1 MFEKGF
7 RMTRCSRRTALF
19 AGAAA
24 CAALVA
30 PNVVKANG
38 DIFFEAL
45 EIEGD
50 PQFVYYGSVKD
61 RAGNYISGA
70 LVSVDVVEPQLT
82 YESYTNMLGRFRSLD
97 VGRVI
102 QNLGYKIDSNAIDAA
117 VFAPGYKTVRKFSMR
132 RSRDTLCAFE
142 INFILEKEEGGEEG

>member
-1 MFEKGF
+1 MSK
-7 RMTRCSRRTALF
+7 CSRRTALF
-19 AGAAA
+19 AGSAA
-24 CAALVA
+24 CVAIAAPRVA
-30 PNVVKANG
+30 DANG

-61 RAGNYISGA
+61 QAGNYINGA
-70 LVSVDVVEPQLT
+70 LVSVDVSDPQLT

-97 VGRVI
+97 VGRVM
-102 QNLGYKIDSNAIDAA
+102 QDLGYRVDPNLIDIT

-132 RSRDTLCAFE
+132 RSRDTLGAFE
-142 INFILEKEEGGEEG
+142 INFIMEKEEKSGEG

>member
-1 MFEKGF
+1 MSGV
-7 RMTRCSRRTALF
+7 TRRQ
-19 AGAAA
+19 AAA
-24 CAALVA
+24 AGIALCATITA
-30 PNVVKANG
+30 PNVVMANG

-61 RAGNYISGA
+61 QSGKYINGA
-70 LVSVDVVEPQLT
+70 LVAVDVKTPQLT
-82 YESYTNMLGRFRSLD
+82 YESYTNMIGRFRSLD

-102 QNLGYKIDSNAIDAA
+102 QDLGYKVDPSQIDVT

-132 RSRDTLCAFE
+132 RSRDTLGAFE
-142 INFILEKEEGGEEG
+142 MNFVLAKEEEDAG